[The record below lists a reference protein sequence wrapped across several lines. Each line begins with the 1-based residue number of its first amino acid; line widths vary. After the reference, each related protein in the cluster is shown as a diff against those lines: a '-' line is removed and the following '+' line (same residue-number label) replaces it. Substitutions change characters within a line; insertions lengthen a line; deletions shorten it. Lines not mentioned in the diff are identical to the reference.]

1 MDNMPLFPLNIVAVP
16 KERIPL
22 HIFEPRYKR
31 MIKDRIKT
39 GAPFGIVLRDEK
51 GVKSIG
57 CSVKIIRVLK
67 EHPTGEYDIIVQGQR
82 CFRIKDKVQENDKLW
97 IGNVSYLEDQESA
110 TTDLLEKTRDQY
122 LHILLKLGLN
132 EDMERHM
139 AKNQSFDFVELINLP
154 NKIKQKLIETND
166 ENQRLKVISRI
177 FTGVMSMVSFGTN
190 GQQISCLLYTSDAA
204 DE

>member
-1 MDNMPLFPLNIVAVP
+1 MDSMPLFPLNIVAVP

-31 MIKDRIKT
+31 MIKDSIKT
-39 GAPFGIVLRDEK
+39 GDPFGIVLKDDK

-67 EHPTGEYDIIVQGQR
+67 EHPTGEYDIIVQGQQ
-82 CFRIKDKVQENDKLW
+82 CFRIKDKVQENNQLW
-97 IGNVSYLEDQESA
+97 IGNVTYLEDQESVPA
-110 TTDLLEKTRDQY
+110 DLLEKTRDQY

-139 AKNQSFDFVELINLP
+139 SKSRSFDFIEFINLP
-154 NKIKQKLIETND
+154 NKIKQQLIETND
-166 ENQRLKVISRI
+166 ENQRLEIINRI
-177 FTGVMSMVSFGTN
+177 FTGVMTMVSFGTD
-190 GQQISCLLYTSDAA
+190 GQQISEA
-204 DE
+204 

>member
-1 MDNMPLFPLNIVAVP
+1 MDNMPLFLLNIVAVP

-31 MIKDRIKT
+31 MIKDSIKT
-39 GAPFGIVLRDEK
+39 GDPFGIVLKDDK

-67 EHPTGEYDIIVQGQR
+67 EHPTGEYDIIVQGQQ
-82 CFRIKDKVQENDKLW
+82 CFRIKDKVQENDQLW
-97 IGNVSYLEDQESA
+97 IGKVTYLEDQESVPA
-110 TTDLLEKTRDQY
+110 DLLEKTRDQY

-139 AKNQSFDFVELINLP
+139 SKDRSFDFIEFINLP
-154 NKIKQKLIETND
+154 NKIKQQLIETND
-166 ENQRLKVISRI
+166 ENQRLEIINRI
-177 FTGVMSMVSFGTN
+177 FTGVMTMVSFGTN
-190 GQQISCLLYTSDAA
+190 GQQISEA
-204 DE
+204 

>member
-31 MIKDRIKT
+31 MIKDSIKT
-39 GAPFGIVLRDEK
+39 GDPFGIVLKDDK
-51 GVKSIG
+51 GLKSIG

-67 EHPTGEYDIIVQGQR
+67 EHPTGEYDIIVQGQQ
-82 CFRIKDKVQENDKLW
+82 CFRIKDKVQENDQLW
-97 IGNVSYLEDQESA
+97 IGNVTYLEDQESVPA
-110 TTDLLEKTRDQY
+110 DLLEKTRDQY

-139 AKNQSFDFVELINLP
+139 SKSRSFDFIEFINLP
-154 NKIKQKLIETND
+154 NKIKQQLIETND
-166 ENQRLKVISRI
+166 ENQRLEIINRI
-177 FTGVMSMVSFGTN
+177 FTGVMTMVSFGTN
-190 GQQISCLLYTSDAA
+190 GQQISEA
-204 DE
+204 

>member
-31 MIKDRIKT
+31 MIKDSIKT
-39 GAPFGIVLRDEK
+39 GDPFGIVLKDDK

-190 GQQISCLLYTSDAA
+190 GQQISEA
-204 DE
+204 

>member
-31 MIKDRIKT
+31 MIKDSIKT
-39 GAPFGIVLRDEK
+39 GDPFGIVLKDDR
-51 GVKSIG
+51 GLKSIG

-82 CFRIKDKVQENDKLW
+82 CFRIKDKVQENDQLW
-97 IGNVSYLEDQESA
+97 IGNVTYLEDQESVPA
-110 TTDLLEKTRDQY
+110 DLLEKTRDQY

-132 EDMERHM
+132 EDMERHIS
-139 AKNQSFDFVELINLP
+139 KSRSFDFIEFINLP
-154 NKIKQKLIETND
+154 NKIKQQLIETND
-166 ENQRLKVISRI
+166 ENQRLEIINRI
-177 FTGVMSMVSFGTN
+177 FTGVMTMVSFGTN
-190 GQQISCLLYTSDAA
+190 GQQISEA
-204 DE
+204 

>member
-31 MIKDRIKT
+31 MIKDSIKT
-39 GAPFGIVLRDEK
+39 GDPFGIVLKDDK

-67 EHPTGEYDIIVQGQR
+67 EHPTGEYDIIVQGQQ
-82 CFRIKDKVQENDKLW
+82 CFRIKDKVQENNQLW
-97 IGNVSYLEDQESA
+97 IGNVTYLEDQESA
-110 TTDLLEKTRDQY
+110 PADLLEKTRDQY

-139 AKNQSFDFVELINLP
+139 SKSRSFDFIEFINLP
-154 NKIKQKLIETND
+154 NKIKQQLIETND
-166 ENQRLKVISRI
+166 ENQRLEIINRI
-177 FTGVMSMVSFGTN
+177 FTGVMTMVSFGAN
-190 GQQISCLLYTSDAA
+190 GQQISEA
-204 DE
+204 

>member
-1 MDNMPLFPLNIVAVP
+1 MDNIPLFPLNIVALP
-16 KERIPL
+16 RERIPL

-57 CSVKIIRVLK
+57 SCVKIIRVLK

-190 GQQISCLLYTSDAA
+190 GQQISEA
-204 DE
+204 

>member
-1 MDNMPLFPLNIVAVP
+1 MDNMPLFLLNIVAVP

-31 MIKDRIKT
+31 MIKDSIKT
-39 GAPFGIVLRDEK
+39 GDPFGIVLKDDK

-67 EHPTGEYDIIVQGQR
+67 EHPTGEYDIIVQGQQ
-82 CFRIKDKVQENDKLW
+82 CFRIKDKVQENNQLW
-97 IGNVSYLEDQESA
+97 IGNVTYLEDQESA
-110 TTDLLEKTRDQY
+110 PADLLEKTRDQY

-139 AKNQSFDFVELINLP
+139 SKDRSFDFIEFINLP
-154 NKIKQKLIETND
+154 NKIKQQLIETND
-166 ENQRLKVISRI
+166 ENQRLEIINRI
-177 FTGVMSMVSFGTN
+177 FTGVMTMVSFGTN
-190 GQQISCLLYTSDAA
+190 GQQISEA
-204 DE
+204 

>member
-1 MDNMPLFPLNIVAVP
+1 MDNIPLFPLNIVALP
-16 KERIPL
+16 RERIPL

-39 GAPFGIVLRDEK
+39 GAPFGIVLRDDK

-97 IGNVSYLEDQESA
+97 IGNVTYLEDQESA

-166 ENQRLKVISRI
+166 ENQRLKIITRI
-177 FTGVMSMVSFGTN
+177 FTSVMSMVSFGTN
-190 GQQISCLLYTSDAA
+190 GQQISEA
-204 DE
+204 

>member
-1 MDNMPLFPLNIVAVP
+1 MDNIPLFPLNIVALP
-16 KERIPL
+16 RERIPL

-166 ENQRLKVISRI
+166 ENQRLKIITRI
-177 FTGVMSMVSFGTN
+177 FTSVMSMVSFGTN
-190 GQQISCLLYTSDAA
+190 GQQISEA
-204 DE
+204 

>member
-1 MDNMPLFPLNIVAVP
+1 VP

-31 MIKDRIKT
+31 MIKDSIKT
-39 GAPFGIVLRDEK
+39 GDPFGIVLKDDK

-67 EHPTGEYDIIVQGQR
+67 EHPTGEYDIIVQGQQ
-82 CFRIKDKVQENDKLW
+82 CFRINDKVQEKDQLW
-97 IGNVSYLEDQESA
+97 IGKVTYLEDQESVPA
-110 TTDLLEKTRDQY
+110 DLLEKTRDQY

-139 AKNQSFDFVELINLP
+139 SKSQSFDFIEFINLP
-154 NKIKQKLIETND
+154 NKIKQQLIETND
-166 ENQRLKVISRI
+166 ENQRLEIINRI
-177 FTGVMSMVSFGTN
+177 FTGVMTMVSFGTN
-190 GQQISCLLYTSDAA
+190 GQQISEA
-204 DE
+204 

>member
-31 MIKDRIKT
+31 MIKDSIKT
-39 GAPFGIVLRDEK
+39 GDPFGIVLKDDK
-51 GVKSIG
+51 GLKSIG

-67 EHPTGEYDIIVQGQR
+67 EHPTGEYDIIVQGQQ
-82 CFRIKDKVQENDKLW
+82 CFRIKDKVQENNQLW
-97 IGNVSYLEDQESA
+97 IGNVTYLEDQESVPA
-110 TTDLLEKTRDQY
+110 DLLEKTRDQY

-139 AKNQSFDFVELINLP
+139 SKSRSFDFIEFINLP
-154 NKIKQKLIETND
+154 NKIKQQLIETND
-166 ENQRLKVISRI
+166 ENQRLEIINRI
-177 FTGVMSMVSFGTN
+177 FTGVMTMVSFGTN
-190 GQQISCLLYTSDAA
+190 GQQISEA
-204 DE
+204 

>member
-31 MIKDRIKT
+31 MIKDSIKT
-39 GAPFGIVLRDEK
+39 GDPFGIVLKDGK
-51 GVKSIG
+51 GLKSIG

-67 EHPTGEYDIIVQGQR
+67 EHPTGEYDIIVQGQQ
-82 CFRIKDKVQENDKLW
+82 CFRIKDKVQENDQLW
-97 IGNVSYLEDQESA
+97 IGNVTYLEDQESVPA
-110 TTDLLEKTRDQY
+110 DLLEKTRDQY

-139 AKNQSFDFVELINLP
+139 SKSRSFDFIEFINLP
-154 NKIKQKLIETND
+154 NKIKQQLIETND
-166 ENQRLKVISRI
+166 ENQRLEIINRI
-177 FTGVMSMVSFGTN
+177 FTGVMTMVSFGTN
-190 GQQISCLLYTSDAA
+190 GQQISEA
-204 DE
+204 

>member
-1 MDNMPLFPLNIVAVP
+1 MDNIPLFPLNIVALP
-16 KERIPL
+16 RERIPL

-190 GQQISCLLYTSDAA
+190 GQEISEA
-204 DE
+204 

>member
-1 MDNMPLFPLNIVAVP
+1 MDNMPLFLLNIVAVP

-31 MIKDRIKT
+31 MIKDSIKT
-39 GAPFGIVLRDEK
+39 GDPFGIVLKDDK

-67 EHPTGEYDIIVQGQR
+67 EHPTGEYDIIVQGQQ
-82 CFRIKDKVQENDKLW
+82 CFRIKDKVQENDQLW
-97 IGNVSYLEDQESA
+97 IGKVTYLEDQESVPA
-110 TTDLLEKTRDQY
+110 DLLEKTRDQY

-139 AKNQSFDFVELINLP
+139 SKSRSFDFIEFINLP
-154 NKIKQKLIETND
+154 NKIKQQLIETND
-166 ENQRLKVISRI
+166 ENQRLEIINRI
-177 FTGVMSMVSFGTN
+177 FTGVMTMVSFGTN
-190 GQQISCLLYTSDAA
+190 GQKISEA
-204 DE
+204 

>member
-1 MDNMPLFPLNIVAVP
+1 MDNIPLFPLNIVALP
-16 KERIPL
+16 RERIPL

-97 IGNVSYLEDQESA
+97 IGNVTYLEDQESA

-166 ENQRLKVISRI
+166 ENQRLKIITRI
-177 FTGVMSMVSFGTN
+177 FTSVMSMVSFGTN
-190 GQQISCLLYTSDAA
+190 GQQISEA
-204 DE
+204 

>member
-1 MDNMPLFPLNIVAVP
+1 MDNIPLFPLNIVALP
-16 KERIPL
+16 RERIPL

-39 GAPFGIVLRDEK
+39 GAPFGIVLRDDK

-110 TTDLLEKTRDQY
+110 KADLLEKTRDQY

-166 ENQRLKVISRI
+166 ENQRLKIITRI
-177 FTGVMSMVSFGTN
+177 FTSVMSMVSFGTN
-190 GQQISCLLYTSDAA
+190 GQQISEA
-204 DE
+204 

>member
-1 MDNMPLFPLNIVAVP
+1 MDSMPLFPLNIVAVP

-31 MIKDRIKT
+31 MIKDSIKT
-39 GAPFGIVLRDEK
+39 GDPFGIVLKDDK

-67 EHPTGEYDIIVQGQR
+67 EHPTGEYDIIVQGQQ
-82 CFRIKDKVQENDKLW
+82 CFRIKDKVQENDQLW
-97 IGNVSYLEDQESA
+97 IGNVTYLEDQESA
-110 TTDLLEKTRDQY
+110 PADLLEKTRDQY

-139 AKNQSFDFVELINLP
+139 SKGRSFDFIEFINLP
-154 NKIKQKLIETND
+154 NKIKQQLIETND
-166 ENQRLKVISRI
+166 ENQRLEIINRI
-177 FTGVMSMVSFGTN
+177 FTGVMTMVSFGTD
-190 GQQISCLLYTSDAA
+190 GQQISEA
-204 DE
+204 

>member
-31 MIKDRIKT
+31 MIKDSIKT
-39 GAPFGIVLRDEK
+39 GDPFGIVLKDDK

-67 EHPTGEYDIIVQGQR
+67 EHPTGEYDIIVQGQQ
-82 CFRIKDKVQENDKLW
+82 CFRIKDKVQENDQLW
-97 IGNVSYLEDQESA
+97 IGKVTYLEDQESVPA
-110 TTDLLEKTRDQY
+110 DLLEKTRDQY

-139 AKNQSFDFVELINLP
+139 SKSRSFDFIEFINLP
-154 NKIKQKLIETND
+154 NKIKQQLIETND
-166 ENQRLKVISRI
+166 ENQRLEIINRI
-177 FTGVMSMVSFGTN
+177 FTGVITMVSFGAN
-190 GQQISCLLYTSDAA
+190 GQQISEA
-204 DE
+204 

>member
-1 MDNMPLFPLNIVAVP
+1 LDNIPLFPLNIVALP
-16 KERIPL
+16 RDRIPL

-190 GQQISCLLYTSDAA
+190 GQQISEA
-204 DE
+204 

>member
-31 MIKDRIKT
+31 MIKDSIKT
-39 GAPFGIVLRDEK
+39 GDPFGIVLKDDK

-57 CSVKIIRVLK
+57 CSVKIIRVLR
-67 EHPTGEYDIIVQGQR
+67 EHPTGEYDIIVQGQQ
-82 CFRIKDKVQENDKLW
+82 CFRIKDKVQENDQLW
-97 IGNVSYLEDQESA
+97 IGNVTYLEDQESVPA
-110 TTDLLEKTRDQY
+110 DLLEKTRDQY

-139 AKNQSFDFVELINLP
+139 SKSRSFDFIEFINLP
-154 NKIKQKLIETND
+154 NKIKQQLIETND
-166 ENQRLKVISRI
+166 ENQRLEIINRI
-177 FTGVMSMVSFGTN
+177 FTGAMTMVSFGTN
-190 GQQISCLLYTSDAA
+190 GQQISEA
-204 DE
+204 

>member
-1 MDNMPLFPLNIVAVP
+1 LDNIPLFPLNIVALP
-16 KERIPL
+16 RERIPL

-97 IGNVSYLEDQESA
+97 IGNVTYLEDQESA

-190 GQQISCLLYTSDAA
+190 GQQISEA
-204 DE
+204 